1 MCKQGTKVVPTQTL
15 KHLNTMKTNKVQN
28 VEQNVETQNVETQNV
43 ETQNVEL
50 TETQQKAAQILRAR
64 LPHLSAN
71 ALNFEKRTGNFFRAT
86 VVTEDDGTERVSRL
100 VVADEDLPAEC
111 QPEIAA
117 KRAARLVMDYER
129 QRAKLVR
136 RVDEIKAELSAAT
149 IEVAE
154 LDGAHEA
161 AETLVS
167 GYELPEREKRETLT
181 AKAAKLETENDRLRA
196 LLIAAGI
203 DPDAR

>member
-1 MCKQGTKVVPTQTL
+1 
-15 KHLNTMKTNKVQN
+15 MKTNTVQN
-28 VEQNVETQNVETQNV
+28 VEQVEAQNVE
-43 ETQNVEL
+43 QNVEL

-86 VVTEDDGTERVSRL
+86 VVTEDDETERVSRL

-129 QRAKLVR
+129 QREKLVR

-149 IEVAE
+149 LEVAE
-154 LDGAHEA
+154 LDEAHEA
-161 AETLVS
+161 AESLVN

-181 AKAAKLETENDRLRA
+181 VKAAKLETENDRLRA

-203 DPDAR
+203 DPDAK

>member
-1 MCKQGTKVVPTQTL
+1 
-15 KHLNTMKTNKVQN
+15 MKKNKAQDVEQVESQN
-28 VEQNVETQNVETQNV
+28 VEQVESQNVEQVESQNV
-43 ETQNVEL
+43 EAQNVEL
-50 TETQQKAAQILRAR
+50 TETQHKAAQILRAR

-86 VVTEDDGTERVSRL
+86 VVTEDDETERVSRL

-129 QRAKLVR
+129 QRAKLVS
-136 RVDEIKAELSAAT
+136 RVDAIKAELSAAT

-154 LDGAHEA
+154 LDEAHEA
-161 AETLVS
+161 AKTLVN
-167 GYELPEREKRETLT
+167 GYELPEREKRGTLT

-203 DPDAR
+203 DPDAK